1 VARGTPL
8 LPPAR
13 YKSSCCVKIS
23 YTYAVGG
30 LSIGLLGTR
39 PAIAH
44 GSRVCSRWGG
54 ARWSLTRED
63 GELLM
68 SAPHIV
74 IQADRK
80 ALNPVTV
87 TAPMT
92 AWKALGRVGLLLAA
106 IASVDIL
113 LRWFPTAFRSPE
125 WEFGTVA
132 MTFASLPVVT
142 VGLVAGLA
150 SAMARGERGSAT
162 VLAAIFCVMSV
173 FLVACLLLFASDVPV
188 ALAALKNNMPI
199 EAAREVK
206 RTITRSVVMG
216 VGFSVIYVY
225 GSVVSIRY
233 LLRRIKDA

>member
-1 VARGTPL
+1 MG
-8 LPPAR
+8 
-13 YKSSCCVKIS
+13 
-23 YTYAVGG
+23 
-30 LSIGLLGTR
+30 
-39 PAIAH
+39 
-44 GSRVCSRWGG
+44 
-54 ARWSLTRED
+54 
-63 GELLM
+63 
-68 SAPHIV
+68 APHIV

-80 ALNPVTV
+80 ALNPITS

-106 IASVDIL
+106 MASVDIL
-113 LRWFPTAFRSPE
+113 LRWFPTSFRSPE

-150 SAMARGERGSAT
+150 SAMARGERGGVA
-162 VLAAIFCVMSV
+162 VLAAVFCVMSV
-173 FLVACLLLFASDVPV
+173 ILVACLLLFGSDIPV
-188 ALAALKNNMPI
+188 AMSALKNNMPI

-206 RTITRSVVMG
+206 RTIARSIVMG
-216 VGFSVIYVY
+216 LGFAVIYVY